1 MSWSVLHSI
10 RELPIWVKPLRALL
24 KTNCKLISDVSLV
37 VQIALVLAVIVAAIS
52 TTHYN
57 RTSNHKYGVVS
68 SMELI
73 FKLSERIYDSER
85 GKWII
90 EKAKDPA
97 YAIVVIDEPEKHP
110 THREVENFLNDV
122 ETTFL
127 LKQGGILTD
136 DTFKRTFSWVVDL
149 VVENKSI
156 MDFIKAKQKVY
167 GDVAWKP
174 ISDYYHQRELDS
186 KGNS

>member
-1 MSWSVLHSI
+1 
-10 RELPIWVKPLRALL
+10 
-24 KTNCKLISDVSLV
+24 
-37 VQIALVLAVIVAAIS
+37 
-52 TTHYN
+52 
-57 RTSNHKYGVVS
+57 
-68 SMELI
+68 MELI